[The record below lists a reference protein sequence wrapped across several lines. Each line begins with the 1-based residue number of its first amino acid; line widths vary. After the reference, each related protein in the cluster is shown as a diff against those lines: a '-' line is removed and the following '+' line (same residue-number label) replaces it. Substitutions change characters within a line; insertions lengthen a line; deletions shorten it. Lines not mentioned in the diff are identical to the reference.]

1 MSMMKKL
8 GAVFFAAAAVLIFLV
23 GCGHIV
29 DGPGMVNTEY
39 EQGY

>member
-1 MSMMKKL
+1 MSVMKKL
-8 GAVFFAAAAVLIFLV
+8 GAALFTVAVALIFLV
-23 GCGHIV
+23 GCGHVV

>member
-1 MSMMKKL
+1 MKKF
-8 GAVFFAAAAVLIFLV
+8 GAMLLAAAAVLIFLV
-23 GCGHIV
+23 GCTNIA